1 MIRWDKRRYLALNH
15 AEYEYQCMLPAG
27 AAERCEGNDALFYSG
42 VISGLLSF
50 GMATFPL
57 TDVGMLIIL
66 LTVLMA
72 MGWDRM
78 VLTLVTRLYSI
89 TGDSGG
95 D

>member
-1 MIRWDKRRYLALNH
+1 
-15 AEYEYQCMLPAG
+15 MLLVTVDVTRG
-27 AAERCEGNDALFYSG
+27 AG
-42 VISGLLSF
+42 VISGLLSL

-57 TDVGMLIIL
+57 TVVGMLIIL

>member
-1 MIRWDKRRYLALNH
+1 MAVVLVTVDVTR
-15 AEYEYQCMLPAG
+15 G
-27 AAERCEGNDALFYSG
+27 AG
-42 VISGLLSF
+42 VISGLFNL

-57 TDVGMLIIL
+57 TVVAVGMLML

-72 MGWDRM
+72 TGWDRM

-89 TGDSGG
+89 TGDKGG